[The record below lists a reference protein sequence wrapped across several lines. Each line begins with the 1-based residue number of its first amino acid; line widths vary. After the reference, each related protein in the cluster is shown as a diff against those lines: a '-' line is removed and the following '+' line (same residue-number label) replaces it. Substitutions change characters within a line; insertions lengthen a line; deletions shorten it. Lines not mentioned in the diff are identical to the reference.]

1 MLARFFTFMLAGV
14 SLASLLAQTPAPRRP
29 SVTTPKGWKVSRTP
43 DGVPDLQGLW
53 TNITITPLQRPANVA
68 GKAFYTEQE
77 AQAYEKQTVAANNA
91 DVRRP
96 AAQDVGQA
104 YNDFWYNRGDQVV
117 PTLRTSLI
125 IDPQDG
131 RVPALTDFGKQLQA
145 ERAELRRLR
154 GPADG
159 PESRSLAERCIVWP
173 TGGPPMMPSFYNNN
187 YQFVQGPGFVAIY
200 IEMIHDVRI
209 IPTDGRAH
217 VPASIRLWMGDP
229 VGRWE
234 GDSLVVETTNFTN
247 DSPFNG
253 SSKDMKLI
261 EKFTRV
267 NKDVLMY
274 EFTVTDPAFTRP
286 WTAQIPMSAFEGPLY
301 EYACNEGNYAM
312 EGMLAG
318 ARREEKQ

>member
-1 MLARFFTFMLAGV
+1 MVAGV
-14 SLASLLAQTPAPRRP
+14 ALFAQAPSRRP
-29 SVTTPKGWKVSRTP
+29 PVASPKGWAVPRTP
-43 DGVPDLQGLW
+43 DGDPDLQGLW
-53 TNITITPLQRPANVA
+53 TNITITPLQRPANLA
-68 GKAFYTEQE
+68 TKAFFTESE

-96 AAQDVGQA
+96 ADQDVGQA

-125 IDPQDG
+125 IDPEDG
-131 RVPALTDFGKQLQA
+131 RVPALTDFGRQLQT
-145 ERAELRRLR
+145 ERANLRRQR

-159 PESRSLAERCIVWP
+159 PESRSLAERCVVWP

-200 IEMIHDVRI
+200 VEMIHDVRM

-217 VPASIRLWMGDP
+217 LPPTVRLWMGDP
-229 VGRWE
+229 VGHWD
-234 GDSLVVETTNFTN
+234 GDTLVVETTNFTN

-261 EKFTRV
+261 EKFKRI

-286 WTAQIPMSAFEGPLY
+286 WTAQIPMSAIEGPLY